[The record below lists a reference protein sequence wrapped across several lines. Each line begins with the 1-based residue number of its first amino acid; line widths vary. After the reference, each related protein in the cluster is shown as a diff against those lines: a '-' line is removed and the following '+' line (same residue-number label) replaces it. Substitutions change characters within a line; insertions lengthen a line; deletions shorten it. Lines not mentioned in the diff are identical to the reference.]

1 MVTKV
6 KKQKKTKLIN
16 PKVKQIKGDIK
27 NAMEKIQDVVKS
39 LKDKA

>member
-1 MVTKV
+1 MN
-6 KKQKKTKLIN
+6 KQKKVKSTN